1 MTDSARTPFR
11 GWHQIL
17 VSVRGGADAFEKV
30 ELAIALARGTG
41 SRVTVLNVI
50 DDRVIGDPEAGLVRE
65 TLNDQLS
72 QEGERLLLQLEQ
84 LAPPISGDG
93 QGQVQVK
100 LTTRL
105 ERGPV
110 VETIVRVA
118 EEIGADAIIV
128 GAHKQTWLG
137 KLLGGSLAESIL
149 RAANCAVMAVP
160 PSTPR

>member
-1 MTDSARTPFR
+1 MTDSTATTRIPFA

-30 ELAIALARGTG
+30 ELALALANGTG
-41 SRVTVLNVI
+41 ARVTVLNVI

-65 TLNDQLS
+65 TLNDQLRE
-72 QEGERLLLQLEQ
+72 EGERLLVE
-84 LAPPISGDG
+84 LARLAEGR
-93 QGQVQVK
+93 QVK
-100 LTTRL
+100 LSTRL

-110 VETIVRVA
+110 VETIVRVG

-137 KLLGGSLAESIL
+137 KLLGGSLAESVL
-149 RAANCAVMAVP
+149 RAARCAVMAVP
-160 PSTPR
+160 PATRP